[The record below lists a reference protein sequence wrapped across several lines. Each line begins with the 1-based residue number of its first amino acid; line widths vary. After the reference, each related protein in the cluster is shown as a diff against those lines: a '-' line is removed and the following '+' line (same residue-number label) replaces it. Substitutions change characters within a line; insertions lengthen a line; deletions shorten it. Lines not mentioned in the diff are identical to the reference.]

1 MASAPA
7 CRPAVAVSCSCGAGP
22 RDASGFRP
30 SLDAAAHPLVTLRKR
45 AEFLAVR
52 GGARWAGAA
61 FVLEA
66 KARRTTDGPAGPRF
80 GFTVTKRLGVA
91 VVRNRI
97 RRRLREALRTG
108 GMAGAKAGFDYVIIA
123 RQAALRRPFTALV
136 GDFRQAL
143 AKVHRQTGSAT
154 G

>member
-1 MASAPA
+1 M
-7 CRPAVAVSCSCGAGP
+7 
-22 RDASGFRP
+22 DET
-30 SLDAAAHPLVTLRKR
+30 AHPFVTLRKR

-66 KARRTTDGPAGPRF
+66 KARAPDGLPAGPRF
-80 GFTVTKRLGVA
+80 GFTVTKRLGTA

-108 GMAGAKAGFDYVIIA
+108 ALTGAKTGFDYVIIA
-123 RQAALRRPFTALV
+123 RPAALRRPFAGLV
-136 GDFRQAL
+136 ADFKQSL
-143 AKVHRQTGSAT
+143 AKVHRKPGPAAS
-154 G
+154 